1 MNHLMIGSVHY
12 WSRGLEISLRT
23 DVFICIYFSSP
34 SYCALL
40 ISERHKMI
48 FWSIKLQIGNRKAML
63 DAGQDNIFIDIC
75 LEVVARNIGFGRC
88 LNTAGFS
95 NLEAKFNARINKNY
109 CRLHLKTKWNSLGYN
124 NGTWKRINLNAFGL
138 KGDPTSGS
146 TWWWLVRWVRNS
158 MIYSSSNIFA

>member
-12 WSRGLEISLRT
+12 WICGLEISLRT

-34 SYCALL
+34 SYCVLL

-48 FWSIKLQIGNRKAML
+48 CCSIKLQMENSKAMW

-75 LEVVARNIGFGRC
+75 LEEVVARNIGFRRC
-88 LNTAGFS
+88 LNTVGFS
-95 NLEAKFNARINKNY
+95 NLEAKFNAHINKNY

-124 NGTWKRINLNAFGL
+124 YGNA
-138 KGDPTSGS
+138 
-146 TWWWLVRWVRNS
+146 RE
-158 MIYSSSNIFA
+158 